1 MKHSTICLLTAVTCA
16 CFACNTRQQ
25 SVDTDITL
33 VVDRTDNVILHPT
46 ADGIISQLGLQDSPW
61 QGIRIKLT
69 YVSDLDIN
77 PTTVIALEKENEW
90 GGNLTVRRA
99 KVQRFKNQLRECLQK
114 MRRADTCQHSII
126 YRTIARQA
134 SNLAT
139 SPSTKKYLLV
149 WSNLRENADNINF
162 YDPQTFGLLKTS
174 PQRIRQRLEATCPL
188 SRLKGINV
196 WLLYNPTSYR
206 DNNSYMPLAGFYQ
219 HLLESHGAKVHLDSK
234 FLVP

>member
-1 MKHSTICLLTAVTCA
+1 MKHSTSYFLTAVTCA
-16 CFACNTRQQ
+16 CLACNTRQHTI
-25 SVDTDITL
+25 DTDMTL
-33 VVDRTDNVILHPT
+33 VIDRTDNVILHPT

-90 GGNLTVRRA
+90 DGNLTVRRA

-134 SNLAT
+134 SNLVAST
-139 SPSTKKYLLV
+139 ATKKYLLV
-149 WSNLRENADNINF
+149 WSNLRENSDINF
-162 YDPQTFGLLKTS
+162 YNPQTISLLKTS
-174 PQRIRQRLEATCPL
+174 PQSIQQHLEATCP
-188 SRLKGINV
+188 SFKLKGIQV

-219 HLLESHGAKVHLDSK
+219 HLLEVHGATVHVDSK